1 MTVKQLINKL
11 KEFPEDMPVSA
22 WEFIMLSKQEYDC
35 VLDRIREISDK
46 LKELELLVDNL
57 GYYISDD
64 YDDYE
69 KESEEE

>member
-1 MTVKQLINKL
+1 
-11 KEFPEDMPVSA
+11 
-22 WEFIMLSKQEYDC
+22 MLSKQEYDY
-35 VLDRIREISDK
+35 VLSRIREISDK
-46 LKELELLVDNL
+46 LKELELLVDDL

>member
-1 MTVKQLINKL
+1 
-11 KEFPEDMPVSA
+11 
-22 WEFIMLSKQEYDC
+22 MLSKQEYDYI
-35 VLDRIREISDK
+35 LDRIREISDK